1 MSLVFQIILVSMVAI
16 SIVLVILMVVFWK
29 KRKPKEDKEVDYQS
43 FFIMGISFVGLGIV
57 FTVTINPG
65 FLGITAL
72 GVIYI
77 LLGWKNKDKW
87 KKKK

>member
-1 MSLVFQIILVSMVAI
+1 MFQIILASMVAI
-16 SIVLVILMVVFWK
+16 SILLIILMIVFWK
-29 KRKPKEDKEVDYQS
+29 KRKPKEGNEVDYQS
-43 FFIMGISFVGLGIV
+43 FFVMGISFVGLGLV
-57 FTVTINPG
+57 FTATINPG

-77 LLGWKNKDKW
+77 ILGWKNKDKW